1 MLLKSKRS
9 TAPRSDASR
18 AAFARPKRYWR
29 SRSVLTRS
37 SQSTVCAPGEAN
49 GRGIAEPLD
58 GGASWAAA
66 EAQVRRNDGGRRR
79 RLRSMMLHGAEG
91 PQGRASGPTMACV
104 EDPRGGAVART
115 EARQAARP
123 ADRPAARPAPGSTPE
138 YAVIGDHL
146 RQVRLARG
154 LSLRALAGRV
164 GVSPSL
170 ISQVETGRARP
181 SVRTLYAIVSELG
194 ISLDE
199 LLFPDAARAA
209 EAVGGPAVEPAA
221 NGGSGEAPAPP
232 PFEIRLPDEPVQ
244 RSGDRKAIRLA
255 SGVTWE
261 RLTTESI
268 PNVDFLYVTYEVGGA
283 SSPEHEFQRHSG
295 QEWGYVLGGSL
306 GVTIG
311 FDDVVLGPGDAIA
324 FDSTT
329 PHRLYNAGM
338 EPVHGIWFV
347 LGRRSAAFEASPHA
361 EGVGRP

>member
-1 MLLKSKRS
+1 M
-9 TAPRSDASR
+9 
-18 AAFARPKRYWR
+18 
-29 SRSVLTRS
+29 
-37 SQSTVCAPGEAN
+37 
-49 GRGIAEPLD
+49 
-58 GGASWAAA
+58 
-66 EAQVRRNDGGRRR
+66 
-79 RLRSMMLHGAEG
+79 
-91 PQGRASGPTMACV
+91 
-104 EDPRGGAVART
+104 
-115 EARQAARP
+115 
-123 ADRPAARPAPGSTPE
+123 
-138 YAVIGDHL
+138 IGDHL
-146 RQVRLARG
+146 RQVRLGRG

-209 EAVGGPAVEPAA
+209 EEAGDPAA
-221 NGGSGEAPAPP
+221 AAALDRSSGEVPAPT
-232 PFEIRLPDEPVQ
+232 PFEIRLPEEPVQ
-244 RSGDRKAIRLA
+244 RSRDRKVIRLA

-283 SSPEHEFQRHSG
+283 SSPEHEFQRHPG

-329 PHRLYNAGM
+329 PHRLYNAGT
-338 EPVHGIWFV
+338 EPVHGLWFV
-347 LGRRSAAFEASPHA
+347 LGRRSGAFAQHGEDGSPVEAGHR
-361 EGVGRP
+361 V

>member
-1 MLLKSKRS
+1 M
-9 TAPRSDASR
+9 
-18 AAFARPKRYWR
+18 
-29 SRSVLTRS
+29 
-37 SQSTVCAPGEAN
+37 
-49 GRGIAEPLD
+49 
-58 GGASWAAA
+58 
-66 EAQVRRNDGGRRR
+66 
-79 RLRSMMLHGAEG
+79 
-91 PQGRASGPTMACV
+91 
-104 EDPRGGAVART
+104 ART
-115 EARQAARP
+115 EARPAARP

-146 RQVRLARG
+146 REVRLGRG

-194 ISLDE
+194 ISMDE

-209 EAVGGPAVEPAA
+209 AAVGDPALATASSGGAGDAPPAV
-221 NGGSGEAPAPP
+221 P

-244 RSGDRKAIRLA
+244 RSGDRKVIRLA

-329 PHRLYNAGM
+329 PHRLFNAGT
-338 EPVHGIWFV
+338 EPVHGVWFV
-347 LGRRSAAFEASPHA
+347 LGRRSGAFAPHGDDASVADVEAGHR
-361 EGVGRP
+361 V